1 MPSWSDHFIPVA
13 LRADDAVL
21 RRARLT
27 VQLSA
32 VLIGAAAAY
41 AVFYTTVVE
50 FPAGARIL
58 GVGTGV
64 AAILLASLRVGASLR
79 VVNHVLTALLYAV
92 LVALAANEGGLSSLI
107 TPWLIT
113 PPIFGVLLL
122 GRRGAAAWTV
132 LCVLTIVAFHVA
144 ELQGVRFPVG
154 YPDEWAARITLGSHA
169 GLVVCTAI
177 LLFVFEDI
185 RARAHAR
192 AESASAALARLAY
205 HDALTGLPNRARFLE
220 CLDGALAR
228 AHAADD
234 PTRVA
239 VLMLDLDGF
248 KGVNDSMGHA
258 AGDHL
263 LVQVAARLLSATRGC
278 DTVARLGGDEF
289 AVVLDGVHHDD
300 DAQVVAQRV
309 VAAIAAPFALDG
321 RQVQV
326 GASLGIARATA
337 VPDGGTTSTGAM
349 AVASIGAAARA
360 PRGAAASVLH
370 EADLAMY
377 HAKALGRG
385 RWVQFEPGMLTP
397 APPPASP
404 PERRTAIAQP
414 RLGVA

>member
-1 MPSWSDHFIPVA
+1 MYSWSDHFIPVA

-32 VLIGAAAAY
+32 VLIVAAAAY
-41 AVFYTTVVE
+41 AVFYHAVVG
-50 FPAGARIL
+50 FRAAAVIL
-58 GVGTGV
+58 GLGSGI
-64 AAILLASLRVGASLR
+64 AAILLAALRVRPSLRITGHL
-79 VVNHVLTALLYAV
+79 LTCLLYVV
-92 LVALAANEGGLSSLI
+92 LVALACYEGGLSSLA

-113 PPIFGVLLL
+113 PPIFAVLLL
-122 GRRGAAAWTV
+122 GRRGAATWTI
-132 LCVLTIVAFHVA
+132 LCVLTIVAFDAA
-144 ELQGVRFPVG
+144 ERLGVRFPIG
-154 YPDEWAARITLGSHA
+154 YPDAWSRQMTLGSHA
-169 GLVVCTAI
+169 GLVVCTSI

-192 AESASAALARLAY
+192 AEQASAALAQLAY
-205 HDALTGLPNRARFLE
+205 HDALTGLPNRARFLD

-234 PTRVA
+234 PRRVA

-258 AGDHL
+258 AGDQL

-289 AVVLDGVHHDD
+289 AVVLDGVHHDE
-300 DAQVVAQRV
+300 DARIVAQRV
-309 VAAIAAPFALDG
+309 VAALATPFALD
-321 RQVQV
+321 RQQVQV
-326 GASLGIARATA
+326 GVSLGIARATA
-337 VPDGGTTSTGAM
+337 IAEVDTTSTGAM
-349 AVASIGAAARA
+349 AVASIGAATRA

-377 HAKALGRG
+377 QAKALGRG
-385 RWVQFEPGMLTP
+385 RWVQFEP
-397 APPPASP
+397 
-404 PERRTAIAQP
+404 ERLAQP

>member
-1 MPSWSDHFIPVA
+1 MRSWSDHLIPIA
-13 LRADDAVL
+13 LRADEAVL

-27 VQLSA
+27 VQLST
-32 VLIGAAAAY
+32 VLIVAAAAY
-41 AVFYTTVVE
+41 SVFYHAIVG
-50 FPAGARIL
+50 FRAAAIIL
-58 GVGTGV
+58 GLGSGL
-64 AAILLASLRVGASLR
+64 AALLLAALRVRPSLRVT
-79 VVNHVLTALLYAV
+79 NHLLTGLLYLV
-92 LVALAANEGGLSSLI
+92 LVGLTWNEGGLASLA

-113 PPIFGVLLL
+113 PPIFAVLLL
-122 GRRGAAAWTV
+122 GRRGATAWTIV
-132 LCVLTIVAFHVA
+132 CVLTIVAFDVA
-144 ELQGVRFPVG
+144 ERLGMRFPVG
-154 YPDEWAARITLGSHA
+154 YPAEWATRITLGSHA

-228 AHAADD
+228 AHAADA

-248 KGVNDSMGHA
+248 KGVNDTMGHA
-258 AGDHL
+258 AGDQL

-289 AVVLDGVHHDD
+289 AVVLDGVHHDA
-300 DAQVVAQRV
+300 DARIVAQRV
-309 VAAIAAPFALDG
+309 VGSIAAPFALDG

-326 GASLGIARATA
+326 GASVGIARATSLA
-337 VPDGGTTSTGAM
+337 DAGTTSTGAM
-349 AVASIGAAARA
+349 AVASIGAASRA

-377 HAKALGRG
+377 QAKSLGRG
-385 RWVQFEPGMLTP
+385 RWVQFEPGMLPPTPP
-397 APPPASP
+397 APPE
-404 PERRTAIAQP
+404 PERRATVAQP